1 MVFHENKDYP
11 ARCSSRPG
19 TRLSNHDCTALVKA
33 KDHHDAAT
41 QVSQKIKV
49 SSVMRRPKAEER
61 IPSDIHALPDQRFV
75 ADIRSKDTLRPKS
88 ANFVLQYADIPIQ
101 ITEHHLGR
109 PTRATVLRNLRRS
122 QSASS
127 ICSDFSWIQDNRR
140 LCNIR
145 DYYRLFKLDNATRGS
160 ANEESE
166 HAYLTGARFNSAHWL
181 DSHTLKRRGLYINK
195 GNLKNV
201 FLVHKSDN
209 ESIACKKDVFC
220 RKKAT
225 KNSQRLLEVRGK
237 GLMKDISVNTEHHY
251 LSIDN
256 WHGADWQKNLP
267 EMYQPIEEKYNPN
280 TSVVI
285 RAKRVK
291 SEYRDPVQMAG
302 LRARRSKSAN

>member
-1 MVFHENKDYP
+1 MVYHENKDDP

-19 TRLSNHDCTALVKA
+19 TRLSSHDCTALVKA
-33 KDHHDAAT
+33 KDRHDAAT

-75 ADIRSKDTLRPKS
+75 ADIHSKDTLRPKS
-88 ANFVLQYADIPIQ
+88 ANVVLQYADIPIQ

-145 DYYRLFKLDNATRGS
+145 DYYRLFKLDNATHGPAS
-160 ANEESE
+160 EESE

-195 GNLKNV
+195 V
-201 FLVHKSDN
+201 YT
-209 ESIACKKDVFC
+209 ESIASKKEMFG
-220 RKKAT
+220 RKEAT

-256 WHGADWQKNLP
+256 WHGADWQRNLP

-291 SEYRDPVQMAG
+291 SEYRDPVQMAV
-302 LRARRSKSAN
+302 LKARRSKSAN